1 VRRGAA
7 VLGLRCSKRRNP
19 TRRPADLDETLAWRD
34 ELVLG
39 ASEHLLG
46 GLRRDRTRLVFQ
58 ILTLSRYGGDLGRR
72 GVDFALLIQ
81 SAVKG
86 NHTAS
91 MTAAVT
97 MESGSIQRLCVLVV
111 TL

>member
-7 VLGLRCSKRRNP
+7 VLVSGARRDV
-19 TRRPADLDETLAWRD
+19 TRPVARQDLDETLAWRD

-46 GLRRDRTRLVFQ
+46 DFVETELAWSFQ
-58 ILTLSRYGGDLGRR
+58 ILTLSRYGVNLGRR
-72 GVDFALLIQ
+72 GVDFALLMPER
-81 SAVKG
+81 VKG